1 MLTDRD
7 RRHPASLFGVLPLG
21 LLIMIRDLQ
30 TLVLFGAATGLL
42 WSFYKLWE
50 KNRPRPYSP
59 SAVPEELLS

>member
-1 MLTDRD
+1 MLDD
-7 RRHPASLFGVLPLG
+7 CHRRRPASLFGVLPLG

-42 WSFYKLWE
+42 WSFYRLWE

-59 SAVPEELLS
+59 AHVPEELLS